1 MPALTKKKKRKTP
14 RDKPFTGLTDRYGQ
28 VNLQLGAENP
38 SAIEMHRLLKK
49 PSRKRPSK
57 SGSMAT
63 EWDKRKAKQ
72 KGTIWD
78 DSVWGHSKAENKAKR
93 K

>member
-14 RDKPFTGLTDRYGQ
+14 LKKPFTGLTDRYGN

-49 PSRKRPSK
+49 PSRKRK
-57 SGSMAT
+57 GSMLT
-63 EWDKRKAKQ
+63 EHA
-72 KGTIWD
+72 
-78 DSVWGHSKAENKAKR
+78 KAENKPKR
-93 K
+93 T